1 MDGNRKFKNNFVVKW
16 YYEVNDRMSMRDS
29 YCIRGHT
36 ALEKF
41 CEFSNLAESPYT
53 TTFSAIQNN
62 IVDACNN
69 VAFHLMISA
78 ANKIDDTRSKKYI
91 CDITV

>member
-1 MDGNRKFKNNFVVKW
+1 MYMDGNRKFKNNFVVKS
-16 YYEVNDRMSMRDS
+16 YCEVNDRMSMRDS

-36 ALEKF
+36 VLEKF

-78 ANKIDDTRSKKYI
+78 ANKIDDTRSKKMHM
-91 CDITV
+91 